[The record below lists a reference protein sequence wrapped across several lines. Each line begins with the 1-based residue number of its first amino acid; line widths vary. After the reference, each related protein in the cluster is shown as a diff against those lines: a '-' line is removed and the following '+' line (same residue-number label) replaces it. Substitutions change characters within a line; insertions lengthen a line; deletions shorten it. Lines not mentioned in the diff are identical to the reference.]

1 MKLSKK
7 VISIALVFILTFG
20 VVLLTRNCAT
30 EATDVDE
37 MMPAFQLKD
46 VDGVEFDSSQ
56 LKGKVVIIDFW
67 ATWCPPCRMEV
78 PHFQA
83 LHEQYGDKG
92 LAMVGISLDSE
103 GAYTVKPFMANNK
116 VTYTMLIG
124 DQNIA
129 NEYGGIRA
137 IPTTFVVDRSGK
149 VVKKYTGYRDQSV
162 FEDDIKAL
170 L

>member
-1 MKLSKK
+1 
-7 VISIALVFILTFG
+7 
-20 VVLLTRNCAT
+20 
-30 EATDVDE
+30 
-37 MMPAFQLKD
+37 
-46 VDGVEFDSSQ
+46 
-56 LKGKVVIIDFW
+56 
-67 ATWCPPCRMEV
+67 
-78 PHFQA
+78 
-83 LHEQYGDKG
+83 
-92 LAMVGISLDSE
+92 MVGISLDSE